1 MKREYKKLLLGLLFV
16 LWIVLRVLEII
27 YQSDAMSV
35 NDKILAVLGFVAF
48 SILGADNLWEWWKL
62 RKQRISDSSKQ

>member
-16 LWIVLRVLEII
+16 LWIVLKGLEII
-27 YQSDAMSV
+27 YQSDAMSA
-35 NDKILAVLGFVAF
+35 NAKILAVLGFVAF

-62 RKQRISDSSKQ
+62 RKQRKADSSKQ